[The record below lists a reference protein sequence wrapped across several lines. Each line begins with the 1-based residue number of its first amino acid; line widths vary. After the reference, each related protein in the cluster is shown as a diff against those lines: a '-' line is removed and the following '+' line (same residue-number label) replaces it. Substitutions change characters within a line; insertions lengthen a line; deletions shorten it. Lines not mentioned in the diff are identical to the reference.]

1 MSLLRPFTA
10 SDLFNFN
17 NVNLDPWTETYSVSY
32 YLQYLTYW
40 PSLICLTE
48 SPNHSIM
55 GYVKHL
61 PPPSRAQTPPKN
73 KKKLIRFHFF
83 SGHISAIT
91 VSPSYRQLSLAKQ
104 MMNLIEKVSNLSN
117 SFFVD
122 LFVRVSNSI
131 AIKFYEALGYS
142 VYRRI
147 LGYYDGFGQIDQE
160 DAFDMRKSLDADP
173 KGLCVRSNGREVL
186 VTDLF

>member
-1 MSLLRPFTA
+1 MSLLRPFSA
-10 SDLFNFN
+10 LDLFKFN

-40 PSLICLTE
+40 PSLINLTQ
-48 SPNHSIM
+48 SSNHSIM
-55 GYVKHL
+55 GYVMAKTEGNSSDWH
-61 PPPSRAQTPPKN
+61 
-73 KKKLIRFHFF
+73 
-83 SGHISAIT
+83 GHISAIT
-91 VSPSYRQLSLAKQ
+91 VSPSYRQLSLAKS
-104 MMNLIEKVSNLSN
+104 MMNLIQKVSNLSN
-117 SFFVD
+117 CFFID

-131 AIKFYEALGYS
+131 AIEFYERLGYS

-147 LGYYDGFGQIDQE
+147 LGYYDGFDLVEQE

-173 KGLCVRSNGREVL
+173 DGLCVRSNGREVL